1 MTIRVLA
8 VDDHPVVAQGVLA
21 LATQLDPEIEPVG
34 TCKRADELGAKL
46 SELTSPP
53 DVILMDLHLED
64 GSAPAETI
72 ARLAQAGHHVVVL
85 TSEMRPVPIRGAIR
99 AGAIGLC
106 LKSDEPDL
114 IVNVLRSAAGGE
126 FAVSSDLAFVLMTD
140 AELTAKLAPREIE
153 ALQLLADGVPRKSVG
168 ERMDPP
174 VAMSTVVTYLNRA
187 CARYREM
194 GVDVQSPR
202 DAVRAAIQDGYFD
215 SPEI

>member
-1 MTIRVLA
+1 MTIRVFA

-34 TCKRADELGAKL
+34 TCKRADEISAKL

-64 GSAPAETI
+64 GSDPTETI

-114 IVNVLRSAAGGE
+114 IVHVLRSAAAGA
-126 FAVSSDLAFVLMTD
+126 FSVSSDLAFVLMTD

>member
-1 MTIRVLA
+1 MTIRVFA
-8 VDDHPVVAQGVLA
+8 VDDHPVVAQGVWA

-85 TSEMRPVPIRGAIR
+85 TSEMRPVPIRSAIR

>member
-1 MTIRVLA
+1 M
-8 VDDHPVVAQGVLA
+8 
-21 LATQLDPEIEPVG
+21 
-34 TCKRADELGAKL
+34 
-46 SELTSPP
+46 
-53 DVILMDLHLED
+53 
-64 GSAPAETI
+64 
-72 ARLAQAGHHVVVL
+72 
-85 TSEMRPVPIRGAIR
+85 
-99 AGAIGLC
+99 C

>member
-1 MTIRVLA
+1 MTIRVFA

-85 TSEMRPVPIRGAIR
+85 TSEMRPVPIRSAIR

>member
-1 MTIRVLA
+1 
-8 VDDHPVVAQGVLA
+8 
-21 LATQLDPEIEPVG
+21 
-34 TCKRADELGAKL
+34 
-46 SELTSPP
+46 
-53 DVILMDLHLED
+53 MDLHLED

-114 IVNVLRSAAGGE
+114 IVHVLRSAAAGA
-126 FAVSSDLAFVLMTD
+126 FSVSSDLAFVLMTD

>member
-34 TCKRADELGAKL
+34 TCKRADEISAKL

-85 TSEMRPVPIRGAIR
+85 TSEMRPVPIRSAIR

-114 IVNVLRSAAGGE
+114 IVHVLRSAAAGA
-126 FAVSSDLAFVLMTD
+126 FSVSSDLAFVLMTD

>member
-1 MTIRVLA
+1 MTIRVFA

-114 IVNVLRSAAGGE
+114 IVHVLRSAAAGA
-126 FAVSSDLAFVLMTD
+126 FSVSSDLAFVLMTD

>member
-64 GSAPAETI
+64 GSDPTETI

>member
-64 GSAPAETI
+64 GSDPTETI

-85 TSEMRPVPIRGAIR
+85 TSEMRPVPIRSAIR

>member
-1 MTIRVLA
+1 MTIRVFA

-64 GSAPAETI
+64 GSDPTETI

-85 TSEMRPVPIRGAIR
+85 TSEMRPVPIRSAIR

-114 IVNVLRSAAGGE
+114 IVHVLRSAAAGA
-126 FAVSSDLAFVLMTD
+126 FSVSSDLAFVLMTD

>member
-1 MTIRVLA
+1 
-8 VDDHPVVAQGVLA
+8 
-21 LATQLDPEIEPVG
+21 
-34 TCKRADELGAKL
+34 
-46 SELTSPP
+46 
-53 DVILMDLHLED
+53 MDLHLED
-64 GSAPAETI
+64 GSDPTETI

-114 IVNVLRSAAGGE
+114 IVHVLRSAAAGA
-126 FAVSSDLAFVLMTD
+126 FSVSSDLAFVLMTD

>member
-114 IVNVLRSAAGGE
+114 IVHVLRSAAAGA
-126 FAVSSDLAFVLMTD
+126 FSVSSDLAFVLMTD

>member
-1 MTIRVLA
+1 MTIRVFA

-64 GSAPAETI
+64 GSDPTETI

>member
-1 MTIRVLA
+1 VTIRVLA

-34 TCKRADELGAKL
+34 TCKRADEISAKL

-85 TSEMRPVPIRGAIR
+85 TSEMRPVPIRSAIR

-114 IVNVLRSAAGGE
+114 IVHVLRSAAAGA
-126 FAVSSDLAFVLMTD
+126 FSVSSDLAFVLMTD

>member
-85 TSEMRPVPIRGAIR
+85 TSEMRPVPIRSAIR

>member
-1 MTIRVLA
+1 MTIRVFA

-64 GSAPAETI
+64 GSDPTETI

-85 TSEMRPVPIRGAIR
+85 TSEMRPVPIRSAIR

>member
-1 MTIRVLA
+1 MTIRVFA

-53 DVILMDLHLED
+53 DVIMMDLHLED

-85 TSEMRPVPIRGAIR
+85 TSEMRPVPIRSAIR